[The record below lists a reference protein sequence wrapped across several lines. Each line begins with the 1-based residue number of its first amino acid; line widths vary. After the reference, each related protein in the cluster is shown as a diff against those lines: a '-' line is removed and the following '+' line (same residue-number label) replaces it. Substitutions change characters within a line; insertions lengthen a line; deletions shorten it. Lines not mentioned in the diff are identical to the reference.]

1 MFMYTDGITEVFNDR
16 HQLFSD
22 ERLQKEVS
30 LQKSRS
36 IQDLA
41 SHVMDRVRTFSS
53 GTEQSDDITI
63 LCLRY
68 FHGSKEKEGGSHGS
82 KNRNKA

>member
-1 MFMYTDGITEVFNDR
+1 MYTDGITEAFNDR
-16 HQLFSD
+16 HQFFSD

-41 SHVMDRVRTFSS
+41 SHVMDRVRNYSS
-53 GTEQSDDITI
+53 GTEQLDDITI
-63 LCLRY
+63 MSIL
-68 FHGSKEKEGGSHGS
+68 SIQV
-82 KNRNKA
+82 